1 MRCARDFRRLT
12 RVFREKRAKN
22 TCYEVTF
29 VKCIFSAQH
38 LTGHLLLFKD
48 MTASGKSLV
57 NSVSGSLP
65 NCYTWIGYTQ
75 ANGPPRVLLSRDVD
89 RNGTA
94 PTRCFSQITQTL
106 GDCKAPSRYR
116 HSVVAK
122 LRFAVYRR
130 SRSALQAF
138 WRSAGG
144 KGQSP
149 KTSGEPQY
157 SGRGLPAY
165 NKCAVTEEEVQFCA
179 GFPLSARSRHA
190 GRDVKSRELWNKS
203 SAARLY
209 AANNTNL

>member
-116 HSVVAK
+116 LSISCVIPFCSIQA
-122 LRFAVYRR
+122 LRERLAGFLEERR
-130 SRSALQAF
+130 GKGAEPQNF
-138 WRSAGG
+138 WR
-144 KGQSP
+144 
-149 KTSGEPQY
+149 T
-157 SGRGLPAY
+157 
-165 NKCAVTEEEVQFCA
+165 TVQWPRPSC
-179 GFPLSARSRHA
+179 
-190 GRDVKSRELWNKS
+190 V
-203 SAARLY
+203 
-209 AANNTNL
+209 

>member
-1 MRCARDFRRLT
+1 LFSLRQFTKLIYVDWLHTGKWSAESPAIYSRGSRWSCA
-12 RVFREKRAKN
+12 N
-22 TCYEVTF
+22 TVTP
-29 VKCIFSAQH
+29 Q
-38 LTGHLLLFKD
+38 
-48 MTASGKSLV
+48 M
-57 NSVSGSLP
+57 
-65 NCYTWIGYTQ
+65 
-75 ANGPPRVLLSRDVD
+75 
-89 RNGTA
+89 
-94 PTRCFSQITQTL
+94 TQTL

-116 HSVVAK
+116 HSVVEK

-149 KTSGEPQY
+149 KTSGGPQY

-165 NKCAVTEEEVQFCA
+165 NKCAITEAEVQFCA

-209 AANNTNL
+209 AAKVP